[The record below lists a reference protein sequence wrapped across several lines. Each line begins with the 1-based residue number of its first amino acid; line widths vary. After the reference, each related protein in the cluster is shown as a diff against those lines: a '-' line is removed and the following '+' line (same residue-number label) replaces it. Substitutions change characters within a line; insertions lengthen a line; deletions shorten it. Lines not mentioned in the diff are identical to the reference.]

1 MSEAASSEVTQVA
14 AATSSQDPEVGL
26 AAVAAPV
33 RAVDG
38 AVVAA
43 ISVSGPTAR
52 INDRGIT
59 ALGDLLVA
67 ETRGLSAQ
75 LGHHPGKEGSL
86 S

>member
-1 MSEAASSEVTQVA
+1 MSRGEVPRDPALVA
-14 AATSSQDPEVGL
+14 RYGWDI
-26 AAVAAPV
+26 PV
-33 RAVDG
+33 VAVDG

-75 LGHHPGKEGSL
+75 LGHHSGKEGIHS
-86 S
+86 